1 MRNIIARGACKTEW
15 KRGLAAAVETE
26 RAGTRGAGGLCKLL
40 SLLVFGWVMTASGQ
54 ETGSPLKEVVKQLQ
68 ERLDK
73 ATSELS
79 EARRAIEAEKLPT
92 TQKLSQLEDQ
102 VIEARKEYDRIL
114 RIRDSRTLELT
125 NLKASNKAREDSTNY
140 LTNLLDEYA
149 RNFETRIHVTELQAI
164 GDQLKK
170 LQNLGNN
177 ANLST
182 AEQLQSRIDIVSMS
196 LDRLERAAG
205 GEVFP
210 GKATDKSGNVTEGKF
225 VVVGPLAFFGSEDGS
240 KYGLADLKLGSIDPT
255 LLSLPGDAKPE
266 GIVDVSKTGSG
277 LLPIDATRGN
287 AFKLEETKDSV
298 IDEIKKG
305 GPLMWPIVGLGI
317 LAVLVG
323 LLKWV
328 HLSLVGQPSLK
339 RVREFLDLLDLKR
352 QAEAE
357 KLALKTRGPIGKFMA
372 AAARHYTDP
381 QTVMEET
388 MFEKILDAKVRLNS
402 WIPFVKIAAAVEPL
416 FGLLGT
422 VTGMINTFKLIT
434 VFGTQDASTFSS
446 GIAEALIT
454 TEWGLVTAIPCL
466 LIAAFLARKAR
477 GVIDDMEKLGVR
489 IMNHRISGEAN
500 VRVVKTDEGDSTQS
514 AGLSPVTA

>member
-1 MRNIIARGACKTEW
+1 MRLIENEFANMKT
-15 KRGLAAAVETE
+15 RFFVLL
-26 RAGTRGAGGLCKLL
+26 AGGWA
-40 SLLVFGWVMTASGQ
+40 LVAAGQ
-54 ETGSPLKEVVKQLQ
+54 EATGPLKQVSVELQ
-68 ERLDK
+68 ERLDQ
-73 ATSELS
+73 ATVELS
-79 EARRAIEAEKLPT
+79 ETRKSIEAEKLPM
-92 TQKLSQLEDQ
+92 TQKLGQLEEK
-102 VIEARKEYDRIL
+102 VIDARKEYDRIL
-114 RIRDSRTLELT
+114 RIRDSRTLEVT
-125 NLKASNKAREDSTNY
+125 NLKASNKAKEDSTNY
-140 LTNLLDEYA
+140 LTNLLDEFT

-170 LQNLGNN
+170 LQNQGNN

-182 AEQLQSRIDIVSMS
+182 GEQLQSRIDIVNLA

-210 GKATDKSGNVTEGKF
+210 GKATDKSGNVTDGKF
-225 VVVGPLAFFGSEDGS
+225 IVVGPLAFFGSDDGT

-255 LLSLPGDAKPE
+255 LLSLPEDAQPK
-266 GIVDVSKTGSG
+266 GIVDVAKSG
-277 LLPIDATRGN
+277 AGALPIDATRGN

-298 IDEIKKG
+298 VDEFLKG
-305 GPLMWPIVGLGI
+305 GPLMWPIGI
-317 LAVLVG
+317 LGALAVFVG
-323 LLKWV
+323 LLKWIQ
-328 HLSLVGQPSLK
+328 LSLIGRPSLK
-339 RVREFLDLLDLKR
+339 RVREFLTLLDRKKL
-352 QAEAE
+352 AEAE
-357 KLALKTRGPIGKFMA
+357 KLALRTRGPIGKFMGA
-372 AAARHYTDP
+372 AAKHYHDP

-454 TEWGLVTAIPCL
+454 TEWGLITAIPCL

-477 GVIDDMEKLGVR
+477 AVIDDMEKLGVR

-500 VRVVKTDEGDSTQS
+500 VRVVESDEAEPADS
-514 AGLSPVTA
+514 AGLSPQPA